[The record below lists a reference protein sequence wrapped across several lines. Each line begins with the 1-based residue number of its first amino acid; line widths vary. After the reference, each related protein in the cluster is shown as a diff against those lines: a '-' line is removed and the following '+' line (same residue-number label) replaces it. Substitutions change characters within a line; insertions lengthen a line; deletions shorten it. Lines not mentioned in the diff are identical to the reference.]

1 MSKKEWISLNDLM
14 SIDFSKLAFPCSR
27 CGGRGVIEYRVPIP
41 KKTFFLPYENKQK
54 ICPDCNGIGF
64 CGDFGK
70 QLQAIRNK
78 RGGLNEIHKD

>member
-1 MSKKEWISLNDLM
+1 MSENKWINLDDVM

-27 CGGRGVIEYRVPIP
+27 CGGIGVIKYKIKIP
-41 KKTFFLPYENKQK
+41 KKTFFPPYEIKQK

-78 RGGLNEIHKD
+78 RGGINE